1 MTNKIIII
9 GSGNA
14 AMCAGIAALER
25 GASVVMYEKAEKIL
39 AGGNTKYTAVYL
51 VFPPARIF
59 SAFSYITTDAPRS
72 NAAMPAHIA
81 AFPEPIIIILF
92 VIRELFPKNLNN

>member
-1 MTNKIIII
+1 MISNLSSS
-9 GSGNA
+9 GSLSKSRKLSKPSKQNR
-14 AMCAGIAALER
+14 IAP
-25 GASVVMYEKAEKIL
+25 
-39 AGGNTKYTAVYL
+39 AVYL

-81 AFPEPIIIILF
+81 AFPEPMIIILF
-92 VIRELFPKNLNN
+92 VIQELFPKNFNN

>member
-14 AMCAGIAALER
+14 AMCAGIAALEC

-39 AGGNTKYTAVYL
+39 AGGNTKYTAV
-51 VFPPARIF
+51 RCG
-59 SAFSYITTDAPRS
+59 SAL
-72 NAAMPAHIA
+72 M
-81 AFPEPIIIILF
+81 
-92 VIRELFPKNLNN
+92 V